1 MDNYKYKI
9 IEIAADMAADDGKD
23 YDKLS
28 EKEQLDYYGKAYKD
42 YLDRDTKALG
52 GSMRLNYASG
62 GDDEQRLKDML
73 RDIEAGEIIE
83 DIVDPEDY
91 EDMGGIKS
99 LDRGAPSIKMASETP
114 IEEFNLELDSVYQE
128 YLDKLKKGEFDGSFE
143 DFAIQYFSAKRAMKD
158 KRKMAMYGG
167 RMQYA
172 NGSKDYEDRF
182 MKLVAELREAG
193 FSQQEAIEEAR
204 KRLSK
209 DMAMGGRIQYAEGN
223 KDPGSMGNPAV
234 MKKIENMREYKIMNP
249 DSEDV
254 ADYSSFYKKKKKQDD
269 EIKRMLDK
277 AKKEK
282 IKRAKG
288 GIAGV
293 L

>member
-1 MDNYKYKI
+1 MENYKYKI

-73 RDIEAGEIIE
+73 RDIEAGEIME

-114 IEEFNLELDSVYQE
+114 IEEFGLELDSVYQE
-128 YLDKLKKGEFDGSFE
+128 YLDKLKKGEFEGSFE

-172 NGSKDYEDRF
+172 
-182 MKLVAELREAG
+182 
-193 FSQQEAIEEAR
+193 
-204 KRLSK
+204 
-209 DMAMGGRIQYAEGN
+209 EGN
-223 KDPGSMGNPAV
+223 EDPGSMGNPAV

-282 IKRAKG
+282 AKRAKG

>member
-172 NGSKDYEDRF
+172 
-182 MKLVAELREAG
+182 
-193 FSQQEAIEEAR
+193 
-204 KRLSK
+204 
-209 DMAMGGRIQYAEGN
+209 EGN